1 MKSLS
6 PELVAKVTEPM
17 KGKKLEK
24 LMESIAVINESLL
37 AGGWAPRGSV
47 KASSG
52 FYQGYVKYHL
62 KYESGPEHD
71 EDFSLRLCLSFGGNR
86 GDITNEAINRLM
98 AKGILPKKITKEHV
112 KAWVDLCLEASLA
125 REELDNSRPRPIITE
140 IGLSPRVTATLKEM
154 NLNIDL
160 PSIKLA
166 DIAYR
171 LGPKRNKQGEI
182 MLNNRQ
188 NASLLDKFYYVNW
201 TPGTKHRVTR
211 FSDRNCN
218 CEACGK
224 HIPSGRFVPIEA
236 DDAKLGHVGMYIGC
250 DCAANIFG
258 IKDAGL
264 GRA

>member
-62 KYESGPEHD
+62 KYESVPEHD
-71 EDFSLRLCLSFGGNR
+71 EDFSLMMCLSFGGNR

-171 LGPKRNKQGEI
+171 LGLRGPALTVQT
-182 MLNNRQ
+182 
-188 NASLLDKFYYVNW
+188 AYVNW